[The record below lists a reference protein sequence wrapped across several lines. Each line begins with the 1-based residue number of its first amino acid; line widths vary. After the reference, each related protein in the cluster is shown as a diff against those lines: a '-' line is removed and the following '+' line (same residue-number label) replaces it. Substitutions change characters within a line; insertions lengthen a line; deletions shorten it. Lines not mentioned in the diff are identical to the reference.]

1 MSRRRPFNACDLVKI
16 VDRDGTFAVNLSTNQ
31 PAFCPPCHPAIFVE
45 YLSDAFVHHRR
56 VTILV
61 DGILAWVFESD
72 LALMTS
78 KKGRKRP
85 DRPDRTNRACATCPS
100 A

>member
-16 VDRDGTFAVNLSTNQ
+16 VDREGTFTVNLSTNQ

-45 YLSDAFVHHRR
+45 YLSDTSVHQRR

-78 KKGRKRP
+78 KKGRPRP
-85 DRPDRTNRACATCPS
+85 NRTNRACATCPS